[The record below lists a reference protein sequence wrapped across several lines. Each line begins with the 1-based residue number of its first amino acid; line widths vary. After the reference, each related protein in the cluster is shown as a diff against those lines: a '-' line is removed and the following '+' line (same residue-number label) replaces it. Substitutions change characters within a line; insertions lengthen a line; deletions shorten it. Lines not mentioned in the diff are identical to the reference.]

1 MITDRKKALLHLVK
15 IQQGDW
21 ADAQSLIDAGL
32 LQQFY
37 NLGFIRHIDDKWQ
50 ITSIGVKQSLFY
62 RDPTPE
68 EREQGLL
75 LHKLGIH

>member
-1 MITDRKKALLHLVK
+1 MITDRRKALLHLVQIK
-15 IQQGDW
+15 QGDW
-21 ADAQSLIDAGL
+21 ADAQSVIDSEL

-68 EREQGLL
+68 EREEGLL
-75 LHKLGIH
+75 MHKSGIR